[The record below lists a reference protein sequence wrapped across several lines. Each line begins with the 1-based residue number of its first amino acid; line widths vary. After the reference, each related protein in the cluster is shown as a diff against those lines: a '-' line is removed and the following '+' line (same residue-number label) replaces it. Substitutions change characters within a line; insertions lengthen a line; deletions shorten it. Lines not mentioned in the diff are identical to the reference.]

1 MRVTLKAAEAP
12 LTFDAS
18 LALFAGLDVV
28 LALAAGLATA
38 ADGAVVAR
46 LRADLVGEGGVDVGT
61 IATVATAE
69 RRRSGYRCAAQLA
82 EARVALEVGER
93 ITAIGARTITAV
105 LQDAGVVLLSA
116 TTVATSRGR
125 ELAVLTT
132 AALVGAEAGPRCSLA
147 AQPASIGRGAAV
159 IRLDAP

>member
-1 MRVTLKAAEAP
+1 MRVALRAAEAP
-12 LTFDAS
+12 FTFDAS

-28 LALAAGLATA
+28 LALAAGLAVA
-38 ADGAVVAR
+38 ADDPVVAR
-46 LRADLVGEGGVDVGT
+46 QRADVVGEGGVDAGT
-61 IATVATAE
+61 IATVATVE
-69 RRRSGYRCAAQLA
+69 RRSGGYRCIAQLT

-93 ITAIGARTITAV
+93 VTAIGARTITAV
-105 LQDAGVVLLSA
+105 AQEGGIALLSA

-159 IRLDAP
+159 IRLDAT